1 MTNIEKELKKLGV
14 TYDGYSVLQNKDG
27 ITVAR
32 ISDGEKSYILKH
44 FEKKEHRRE
53 IKNYSILMSLNIPTA
68 DVLAAN
74 KSSLL
79 LRDIAES
86 DTFRLGTKEDM
97 SDVNVARGIARWYK
111 KLHQCGYKYVADCK
125 EALFDEADYFTEENI
140 DFIKRKTNTQNAAAW
155 ALLKQNFF
163 AIDAV
168 LSKAKRTLT
177 YNDFYY
183 TNMAV
188 AKDGSAALMFDYN
201 LLGKGYAYADIRN
214 VLSSL
219 SDEAQLAFLDEYG
232 AFDPTQKILDDV
244 VSPVITLYFAC
255 KRDVFP
261 SWAKPLL
268 EEINTS
274 YIAKIEKLK
283 SLF

>member
-1 MTNIEKELKKLGV
+1 
-14 TYDGYSVLQNKDG
+14 
-27 ITVAR
+27 
-32 ISDGEKSYILKH
+32 
-44 FEKKEHRRE
+44 
-53 IKNYSILMSLNIPTA
+53 
-68 DVLAAN
+68 
-74 KSSLL
+74 
-79 LRDIAES
+79 
-86 DTFRLGTKEDM
+86 
-97 SDVNVARGIARWYK
+97 
-111 KLHQCGYKYVADCK
+111 
-125 EALFDEADYFTEENI
+125 
-140 DFIKRKTNTQNAAAW
+140 
-155 ALLKQNFF
+155 
-163 AIDAV
+163 
-168 LSKAKRTLT
+168 
-177 YNDFYY
+177 
-183 TNMAV
+183 MAV

-244 VSPVITLYFAC
+244 VSPVVTLYFAC

>member
-1 MTNIEKELKKLGV
+1 MTNIERELKKLGV

-44 FEKKEHRRE
+44 FEKEEHRRE

-97 SDVNVARGIARWYK
+97 SDVNVARRIARWYK
-111 KLHQCGYKYVADCK
+111 KLHQCGYKYVAGCK

-188 AKDGSAALMFDYN
+188 AKDGSARSCSTTTSSAKDTPTPTSEMYCRRCQTKHSLPFLMNTVHLTRLKKYW
-201 LLGKGYAYADIRN
+201 
-214 VLSSL
+214 
-219 SDEAQLAFLDEYG
+219 
-232 AFDPTQKILDDV
+232 T
-244 VSPVITLYFAC
+244 TL
-255 KRDVFP
+255 
-261 SWAKPLL
+261 
-268 EEINTS
+268 
-274 YIAKIEKLK
+274 
-283 SLF
+283 